1 MAYFYGNQDR
11 VDRRGKIVADIFCAV
26 LLAIMSVAFFG
37 FLGGIAAFL
46 ILEAAIVGVDFV
58 VPDEHA
64 GSGAVVR

>member
-11 VDRRGKIVADIFCAV
+11 IDRRGKIVADIFCAV

-37 FLGGIAAFL
+37 VLGGIIAFL

-64 GSGAVVR
+64 SSGAVVR

>member
-1 MAYFYGNQDR
+1 MAYFYSNQDR
-11 VDRRGKIVADIFCAV
+11 IDRSGKIVAEIFCAV

-37 FLGGIAAFL
+37 FLGGIVAFL

-64 GSGAVVR
+64 GSGSVVR